1 MTLNDALYNFFKG
14 IFGAAVPSGSEC
26 AGYPSPDRPYA
37 VYSAPVYS
45 SFGTE
50 TEGFVD
56 FKYKDCCY
64 YEDDEGPIETAMAF
78 ADILGPEGMTVDYD
92 GGRLYITRGEP
103 FYKLTAEKTDQLRK
117 CVHFKLNYRFI
128 DPELSLTLSD
138 GTDSFTLDSRSEI
151 SLSSGFVGGR
161 AESVTGMSLMDYI
174 GTKSSLSVKTCWL
187 EKSFAAGI
195 SRLIARSPVLS
206 ICVSDTF
213 ADSSE
218 SPRTADFIFDMP
230 KITARAYCPQSGR
243 QYVKL
248 EITADEQGLR
258 PEG

>member
-1 MTLNDALYNFFKG
+1 MTFSDAIYEFFRG
-14 IFGAAVPSGSEC
+14 LFGRAVPSGTEC
-26 AGYPSPDRPYA
+26 VGYPSPDRPYA
-37 VYSAPVYS
+37 VYSVPIYP

-56 FKYKDCCY
+56 FKYKDCCC

-78 ADILGPEGMTVDYD
+78 ADALSPEGMTVDYD

-117 CVHFKLNYRFI
+117 CVRFKLNYRFI
-128 DPELSLTLSD
+128 DPAQSLTLSD

-151 SLSSGFVGGR
+151 SLSGGFVGGR
-161 AESVTGMSLMDYI
+161 AESVTGKSLMDYV
-174 GTKSSLSVKTCWL
+174 GVKSALSVKTCWL

-195 SRLIARSPVLS
+195 SRLIARSPVLP

-213 ADSSE
+213 A
-218 SPRTADFIFDMP
+218 SPSDPTRTADFIFDMP
-230 KITARAYCPQSGR
+230 KITARAYCPQTAKE
-243 QYVKL
+243 YVKL
-248 EITADEQGLR
+248 EITAKEQGLR
-258 PEG
+258 PEA